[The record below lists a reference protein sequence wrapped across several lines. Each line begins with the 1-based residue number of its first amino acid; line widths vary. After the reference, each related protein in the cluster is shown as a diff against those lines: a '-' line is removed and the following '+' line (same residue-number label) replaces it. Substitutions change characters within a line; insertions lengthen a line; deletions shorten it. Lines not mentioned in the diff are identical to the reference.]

1 MSLNKNTY
9 KRIVIV
15 IDNIDNTIFFKHTCP
30 VCKSVYCSK
39 NFDIVSDEAYRH
51 FLIHSQ
57 DIMHVTEDGIEY
69 LSSKV
74 G

>member
-1 MSLNKNTY
+1 MTKNLC
-9 KRIVIV
+9 KRLVIV
-15 IDNIDNTIFFKHTCP
+15 IENIDNTIFFKHTCP
-30 VCKSVYCSK
+30 VCKSVYRSK

-57 DIMHVTEDGIEY
+57 DIMRVTEDGIEY